1 MKEYYWPGNI
11 RQLENVLLSLSMLNL
26 NTILV
31 AHIDEILKNQPIL
44 KEVNDQR
51 AKLSSAVEYHLKTYF
66 DRHGE
71 ILPPVGLYDRV
82 IQEIEIPL
90 IKITLKACG
99 GNQLKCAKILG
110 LNRNT
115 LRKKLKL
122 NDISVAKHKKMM

>member
-1 MKEYYWPGNI
+1 MI
-11 RQLENVLLSLSMLNL
+11 
-26 NTILV
+26 TIKN
-31 AHIDEILKNQPIL
+31 HIDEILKNQPIL

-90 IKITLKACG
+90 IKITLIACG